1 MSDVSIIIYSSLF
14 NIYAYDVLQI
24 TTDFAPQSKFFLLTS
39 FLMSEKCKLSRQ
51 VMILWHQVAPQEEVP
66 PIH

>member
-1 MSDVSIIIYSSLF
+1 MSDASIIIYSSLL
-14 NIYAYDVLQI
+14 NINAHDVLQI

-51 VMILWHQVAPQEEVP
+51 VMILWHQVVPQEEVP